1 MPEKKKQTKPVEQ
14 PQKQQK
20 KNRYEIFQSN
30 NGKPSACKWVGSIS
44 ALVCLALFVAIIIFY
59 MVHVA
64 EGAIVLQIL
73 DKIIEVFGISAGLL
87 GLKSISSSIGGNRVT
102 IQNTTNS
109 DGTQTRTR
117 TMSKRYGGAGGGYE
131 DDEEIKVTERELE
144 EENQETL

>member
-1 MPEKKKQTKPVEQ
+1 
-14 PQKQQK
+14 
-20 KNRYEIFQSN
+20 
-30 NGKPSACKWVGSIS
+30 
-44 ALVCLALFVAIIIFY
+44 LFVAIIIFY
-59 MVHVA
+59 IVHVA

-131 DDEEIKVTERELE
+131 DDDELKETERELE

>member
-14 PQKQQK
+14 LQKQQK

>member
-1 MPEKKKQTKPVEQ
+1 
-14 PQKQQK
+14 
-20 KNRYEIFQSN
+20 
-30 NGKPSACKWVGSIS
+30 
-44 ALVCLALFVAIIIFY
+44 

-109 DGTQTRTR
+109 DGTQTRTH

-131 DDEEIKVTERELE
+131 DDDELKERERELE
-144 EENQETL
+144 EDNQETL

>member
-14 PQKQQK
+14 PQKQK

-117 TMSKRYGGAGGGYE
+117 TMSKRYGGAGGSYE